1 MRTNVIQFLAIVAS
15 VFIVLSLLKMLS
27 DSTEPV
33 QNVGEV
39 RANFTDGR
47 KENNNVPAGFSS
59 DESDYLASYG
69 DNQPE
74 NFEDETE
81 EAPAV
86 PVVAE
91 SDNVVSVNNEDD
103 GSNCFPKDNLT
114 AKDLLPSDDPSN
126 KWAQVNPV
134 GKGDIQDQ
142 NFLVAGHHIG
152 VNTVGQSLRNANRQL
167 RSEPANPQIKV
178 SPWLQS
184 TIDPDVNR
192 KALEIGGCGA

>member
-27 DSTEPV
+27 DSTDPV

-39 RANFTDGR
+39 RANFTD
-47 KENNNVPAGFSS
+47 VPS
-59 DESDYLASYG
+59 DN
-69 DNQPE
+69 NQPSGYVSE
-74 NFEDETE
+74 SYSAPVEEQEQPQEDF
-81 EAPAV
+81 
-86 PVVAE
+86 VAAE
-91 SDNVVSVNNEDD
+91 PEVASS
-103 GSNCFPKDNLT
+103 GGNCFPKDSLT
-114 AKDLLPSDDPSN
+114 AKDLLPSDDASN

-142 NFLVAGHHIG
+142 NFVVAGHHIG

-167 RSEPANPQIKV
+167 RSEPANPQVKV
-178 SPWLQS
+178 SPWNQA

-192 KALEIGGCGA
+192 KGLEIGGC

>member
-27 DSTEPV
+27 DSTDPV

-39 RANFTDGR
+39 RANFTD
-47 KENNNVPAGFSS
+47 VPS
-59 DESDYLASYG
+59 DN
-69 DNQPE
+69 NQPSGYVSE
-74 NFEDETE
+74 SYSAPVEEQEQPQEDF
-81 EAPAV
+81 
-86 PVVAE
+86 VAAE
-91 SDNVVSVNNEDD
+91 PEVASS
-103 GSNCFPKDNLT
+103 GGNCFPKDSLT
-114 AKDLLPSDDPSN
+114 AKDLLPSDDSSN

-142 NFLVAGHHIG
+142 NFVVAGHHIG

-167 RSEPANPQIKV
+167 RSEPANPQVKV
-178 SPWLQS
+178 SPWNQA

-192 KALEIGGCGA
+192 KALEIGGC

>member
-27 DSTEPV
+27 DSTDPV

-39 RANFTDGR
+39 RANFTDVAVD
-47 KENNNVPAGFSS
+47 N
-59 DESDYLASYG
+59 
-69 DNQPE
+69 NQPSGYAM
-74 NFEDETE
+74 DSYSAPVE
-81 EAPAV
+81 EQEQV
-86 PVVAE
+86 QVQEELVVAE
-91 SDNVVSVNNEDD
+91 PEGASS
-103 GSNCFPKDNLT
+103 GGNCFPKDSLT
-114 AKDLLPSDDPSN
+114 AKDLLPSDDASN

-142 NFLVAGHHIG
+142 NFVVAGHHIG

-167 RSEPANPQIKV
+167 RSEPANPQVKV
-178 SPWLQS
+178 SPWNQA

-192 KALEIGGCGA
+192 KPLEIGGC

>member
-39 RANFTDGR
+39 RANFTDAPKKNSAPMGY
-47 KENNNVPAGFSS
+47 EDDSFGSNY
-59 DESDYLASYG
+59 EET
-69 DNQPE
+69 E
-74 NFEDETE
+74 NFQDSIE
-81 EAPAV
+81 ESVEV
-86 PVVAE
+86 PQLQAQEPVQQVA
-91 SDNVVSVNNEDD
+91 
-103 GSNCFPKDNLT
+103 GSQSAGNCFPKDSLT
-114 AKDLLPSDDPSN
+114 AQDLLPSDDSSN

-167 RSEPANPQIKV
+167 RSEPANPQVKV
-178 SPWLQS
+178 SPWNQA
-184 TIDPDVNR
+184 TIEPDVNR
-192 KALEIGGCGA
+192 KPLEIGGC

>member
-39 RANFTDGR
+39 RANFTDAQQLDEQPTGYL
-47 KENNNVPAGFSS
+47 EDANVS
-59 DESDYLASYG
+59 EIEV
-69 DNQPE
+69 PE
-74 NFEDETE
+74 Q
-81 EAPAV
+81 V
-86 PVVAE
+86 PVQE
-91 SDNVVSVNNEDD
+91 PVVSQQEVA
-103 GSNCFPKDNLT
+103 GSSGNCFPKDSLT
-114 AKDLLPSDDPSN
+114 AKDLLPSDDASN

-142 NFLVAGHHIG
+142 NFVVAGHHIG

-167 RSEPANPQIKV
+167 RSEPANPQVKV
-178 SPWLQS
+178 SPWNQA

-192 KALEIGGCGA
+192 KALEIGGC

>member
-27 DSTEPV
+27 DSTDPV

-39 RANFTDGR
+39 RANFTD
-47 KENNNVPAGFSS
+47 VPS
-59 DESDYLASYG
+59 DN
-69 DNQPE
+69 NQPSGYVSE
-74 NFEDETE
+74 SYSAPVEEQEQPQEDF
-81 EAPAV
+81 
-86 PVVAE
+86 VAAE
-91 SDNVVSVNNEDD
+91 PEVASS
-103 GSNCFPKDNLT
+103 GGNCFPKDSLT
-114 AKDLLPSDDPSN
+114 AKDLLPSDDASN

-142 NFLVAGHHIG
+142 NFVVAGHHIG

-167 RSEPANPQIKV
+167 RSEPANPQVKV
-178 SPWLQS
+178 SPWNQA

-192 KALEIGGCGA
+192 KALEIGGC

>member
-27 DSTEPV
+27 DSTTPV

-39 RANFTDGR
+39 RANFTDAKREEANGP
-47 KENNNVPAGFSS
+47 VGFNPE
-59 DESDYLASYG
+59 ESDYLANYQG
-69 DNQPE
+69 
-74 NFEDETE
+74 ETE
-81 EAPAV
+81 PFENEQELPEET
-86 PVVAE
+86 PVLAE
-91 SDNVVSVNNEDD
+91 SDNAVQVNANEDE

>member
-33 QNVGEV
+33 QNIGEV
-39 RANFTDGR
+39 RANFTDATEEQPVG
-47 KENNNVPAGFSS
+47 
-59 DESDYLASYG
+59 YLNDSY
-69 DNQPE
+69 
-74 NFEDETE
+74 
-81 EAPAV
+81 EAPADIQEDV
-86 PVVAE
+86 PEQVQVQRVVEPEPE
-91 SDNVVSVNNEDD
+91 SV
-103 GSNCFPKDNLT
+103 GSSGNCFPKDSLT
-114 AKDLLPSDDPSN
+114 AKDLLPSDDSSN

-142 NFLVAGHHIG
+142 NFVVAGHHIG

-167 RSEPANPQIKV
+167 RSEPANPQVKV
-178 SPWLQS
+178 SPWNQA

-192 KALEIGGCGA
+192 KGLEIGGC

>member
-39 RANFTDGR
+39 RANFTDLPSRREKSNPVGYTE
-47 KENNNVPAGFSS
+47 EN
-59 DESDYLASYG
+59 SYG
-69 DNQPE
+69 APTQTTE
-74 NFEDETE
+74 NFVANLEEGEEDS
-81 EAPAV
+81 V
-86 PVVAE
+86 PVASEEQRAE
-91 SDNVVSVNNEDD
+91 PVGSQA
-103 GSNCFPKDNLT
+103 GSNCFPKDSLT
-114 AKDLLPSDDPSN
+114 AQDLLPSDDSSN

-152 VNTVGQSLRNANRQL
+152 VNTVGQSLRNANRQI

-178 SPWLQS
+178 SPWNQA
-184 TIDPDVNR
+184 TIEPDVNR
-192 KALEIGGCGA
+192 KSLEIGGC